1 MKPSFFDQESFLY
14 QSHFL
19 SINRIINSRRPDYG
33 IFEFTTDTL
42 EVIFIK
48 KKKNQI
54 PNVSLFSCYACTH
67 PNKQENKC

>member
-48 KKKNQI
+48 KKKKSN
-54 PNVSLFSCYACTH
+54 P
-67 PNKQENKC
+67 